1 MILQSFSSSSE
12 CPIKGWI
19 GAAPEQEGP
28 NPAGEDEGGSLE
40 DVARQEREFLRSRLR
55 EELKREPT
63 EEETDEYLQQ
73 HTEGY

>member
-1 MILQSFSSSSE
+1 MILESLTSSGH
-12 CPIKGWI
+12 PIKGLM
-19 GAAPEQEGP
+19 GATASEQEGP

-73 HTEGY
+73 HTESY